1 MRFLAVNGLSLHVAE
16 IAAGVGRGLEAPT
29 AVLVHGMAGDSM
41 ASWYLTLAHP
51 LAERGMRVLL
61 HDLRGH
67 GRSDVPTDGYAL
79 DDFVNDLEGLLAGWG
94 VTGPVHLFGNSFGG
108 TVAFGYALRHPDRV
122 AAITA
127 IDSAPPTAAWF
138 DRMGRRLGRAA
149 TLTATGRHAVSARR
163 LRDVQRLLAETTIA
177 TELPAS
183 RLPDPA
189 AFAAVTCPVLCLYGG
204 DSPML
209 ELAGPTERLLPQTRT
224 VVLENAGHSML
235 VDRAA
240 DVRGHVVAWLDD
252 LTTTALIGGGE
263 GRTHG

>member
-1 MRFLAVNGLSLHVAE
+1 MSASIPEGWSYGPWHDGPDPLQ
-16 IAAGVGRGLEAPT
+16 AP
-29 AVLVHGMAGDSM
+29 V
-41 ASWYLTLAHP
+41 
-51 LAERGMRVLL
+51 
-61 HDLRGH
+61 DLR
-67 GRSDVPTDGYAL
+67 DAL
-79 DDFVNDLEGLLAGWG
+79 DEIGRDVMGGSSPRSALEELLRRGTRNTQGLDDL
-94 VTGPVHLFGNSFGG
+94 S
-108 TVAFGYALRHPDRV
+108 
-122 AAITA
+122 
-127 IDSAPPTAAWF
+127 
-138 DRMGRRLGRAA
+138 RRLWE
-149 TLTATGRHAVSARR
+149 RR
-163 LRDVQRLLAETTIA
+163 RDIQRQHNLDGTLRDVQRLLAETTIA

-252 LTTTALIGGGE
+252 LTTTALTGGRE

>member
-1 MRFLAVNGLSLHVAE
+1 
-16 IAAGVGRGLEAPT
+16 
-29 AVLVHGMAGDSM
+29 M
-41 ASWYLTLAHP
+41 ASWYLTLAYP

-209 ELAGPTERLLPQTRT
+209 ELAGPTQRLLPQTRT

-240 DVRGHVVAWLDD
+240 WIGPSSSATVAVGPRCCPISSSTSRRPARCRSSSPRWSP
-252 LTTTALIGGGE
+252 
-263 GRTHG
+263 GRTGRRSSPARNTGPS